1 MQKQENF
8 TGMCYSRKG
17 FLERRQ
23 KQGRED
29 RGPAL
34 QRLGEQ
40 TMVDRPAQKLVQK
53 LRCDQHV
60 TFKSQLHYSLW
71 FDLR

>member
-40 TMVDRPAQKLVQK
+40 TMVDRPAQMLVQN
-53 LRCDQHV
+53 
-60 TFKSQLHYSLW
+60 
-71 FDLR
+71 